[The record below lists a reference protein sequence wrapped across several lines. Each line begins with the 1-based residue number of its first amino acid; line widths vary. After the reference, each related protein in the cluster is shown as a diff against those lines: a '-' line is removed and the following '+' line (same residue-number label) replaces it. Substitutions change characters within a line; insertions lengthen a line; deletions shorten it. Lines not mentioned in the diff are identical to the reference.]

1 MQLYCIRFNRTYFDG
16 DSTEHKFF
24 LYDKTKLDAVKRFC
38 TITGYKRDC
47 IISVHVVSQRKKEN
61 KTNGIDG

>member
-1 MQLYCIRFNRTYFDG
+1 MRFYCIRFNRTYFDG

-47 IISVHVVSQRKKEN
+47 IISVHVVS
-61 KTNGIDG
+61 